1 MTNAVSADV
10 DSVVDCASTVIDYAG
25 TVSDYASENGAAAST
40 VDCRRAR
47 KLRLVVP
54 GLRKRSA
61 GAGVIIEKGG
71 WGTSLAEAPIVKA

>member
-1 MTNAVSADV
+1 MTNAVSGDV

-25 TVSDYASENGAAAST
+25 TVIDYASTVSDYASEKGAAAST

-71 WGTSLAEAPIVKA
+71 WGRH